1 MVSDMPLNS
10 QSDWACDECGTK
22 GPWSYIMDSLNS
34 AQKVLKSMARDLDII
49 SHYERYNII
58 EAYLGGAFTN
68 NVSTLRWRGRR
79 RGLKIISKI
88 C

>member
-1 MVSDMPLNS
+1 
-10 QSDWACDECGTK
+10 
-22 GPWSYIMDSLNS
+22 MDSLNS

-68 NVSTLRWRGRR
+68 NVSTSKWMEEGRGRE
-79 RGLKIISKI
+79 G
-88 C
+88 